1 LVKIY
6 PKIATMEVPYLRT
19 AIAIALVEARHAAG
33 LTQPQ
38 LADFA
43 GLSRSY
49 VAALEAGKT
58 SFSIESLYALLFVVQ
73 IDSPNFFTRVEE
85 LRSQSPALSMPGK
98 GRRRMKNLSGI
109 ESPAAPGH
117 FASRGRNTFE

>member
-1 LVKIY
+1 MDI
-6 PKIATMEVPYLRT
+6 PYLRA

-33 LTQPQ
+33 MSQHQ

-58 SFSIESLYALLFVVQ
+58 SFAVETLYALLHVLQMGAADFFV
-73 IDSPNFFTRVEE
+73 RVEE
-85 LRSQSPALSMPGK
+85 LRRQRPTLSKPGK
-98 GRRRMKNLSGI
+98 GRRRMKILAG
-109 ESPAAPGH
+109 EETPAAPAH
-117 FASRGRNTFE
+117 FAGHK